1 MNQLCALCGA
11 DHPGVQCPKLKVTD
25 NPADLTP
32 VENRNGRLYKRE
44 DLFRFENG
52 VNGSKLRACHYLVS
66 KALWSGA
73 TTIVSAASVLSPQ
86 SAMAATIANRLGMDS
101 ITVVGGTTPEK
112 AVRHQSIRMAKEMG
126 SFITSIKVGY
136 NPALQSEGR
145 RIASETPGRWQLPY
159 GITTPPDASEEE
171 ILDFVC
177 VGANQVWNIPDE
189 VETLVLPFGS
199 GNTAMGVL
207 YGLLE
212 YKYPRHLQRIVLMTI
227 GPDRAP
233 WLETRM
239 ETLGRSVKYLP
250 LEQVHLHP
258 NFATYGDRMPETDDD
273 IVFHPTYEGK
283 IIRYLNG
290 MEPDWWRRDDKTMLW
305 VVGGPLP

>member
-1 MNQLCALCGA
+1 M
-11 DHPGVQCPKLKVTD
+11 TD
-25 NPADLTP
+25 NPTDLTP
-32 VENRNGRLYKRE
+32 VENRDGRWYKRE

-52 VNGSKLRACHYLVS
+52 VNGSKLRACHHLVS
-66 KALWSGA
+66 KAKEAGA
-73 TTIVSAASVLSPQ
+73 TTVVSAASVLSPQ
-86 SAMAATIANRLGMDS
+86 SAMGATIANRLGMGS

-112 AVRHQSIRMAKEMG
+112 AVRHQSIRMAEEMG
-126 SFITSIKVGY
+126 SLITSIKVGY
-136 NPALQSEGR
+136 NPALQSAGR
-145 RIASETPGRWQLPY
+145 RIASETPGGWQLPY
-159 GITTPPDASEEE
+159 GVTTPPDAPEEE
-171 ILDFVC
+171 ILDFVS
-177 VGANQVWNIPDE
+177 VGASQVWNLPDE

-212 YKYPRHLQRIVLMTI
+212 YQYPSRLQRIVLMTI

-239 ETLGRSVKYLP
+239 ETLGRSIKDFP

-258 NFATYGDRMPETDDD
+258 TFATYGDRMPETDDG

-290 MEPDWWRRDDKTMLW
+290 MEPEWWARDDKTMLW

>member
-1 MNQLCALCGA
+1 M
-11 DHPGVQCPKLKVTD
+11 TD

-32 VENRNGRLYKRE
+32 VENRDGRWYKRE

-52 VNGSKLRACHYLVS
+52 VNGSKLRACHYLIS
-66 KALWSGA
+66 KALWWGGA
-73 TTIVSAASVLSPQ
+73 TTVVSAASVLSPQ
-86 SAMAATIANRLGMDS
+86 SAMAATVANRLGMDS

-112 AVRHQSIRMAKEMG
+112 AIRHQSIRMAEEMG

-145 RIASETPGRWQLPY
+145 RIASETPGGWQLPY
-159 GITTPPDASEEE
+159 GITTPLDASEEE
-171 ILDFVC
+171 VLEFVE
-177 VGANQVWNIPDE
+177 VGAAQVLNIPDE

-212 YKYPRHLQRIVLMTI
+212 HWYPRNLQRIVLMTI

-239 ETLGRSVKYLP
+239 ETLGRSVKDLP

-258 NFATYGDRMPETDDD
+258 NFATYGDRMPETDDG

-283 IIRYLNG
+283 VIRYLNG
-290 MEPDWWRRDDKTMLW
+290 MEPEWWTRDDKTMLW
-305 VVGGPLP
+305 VVGGPLS